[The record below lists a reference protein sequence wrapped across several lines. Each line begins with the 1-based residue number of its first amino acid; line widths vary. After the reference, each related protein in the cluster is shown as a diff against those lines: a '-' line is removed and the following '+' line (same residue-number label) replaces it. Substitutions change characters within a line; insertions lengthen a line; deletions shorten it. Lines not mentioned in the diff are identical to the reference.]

1 MLVSHPRRMAAQP
14 TVVVLAAGRSSRF
27 GAGHH
32 KLAQALGES
41 TVLARTLAS
50 AIASHL
56 RTVVVTTAAFVDVA
70 RSSVA
75 ARDVVV
81 LPEVGSDGGSV
92 LGMGVSIAAGVSACP
107 DSSGWLVLPGDMPLV
122 QPATLVAVARALEH
136 HAVAFAQYRGR
147 RGHPVGF
154 AAELYPELTALAGD
168 DGARRI
174 IARYP
179 AFPVELDDAG
189 ILVDI
194 DTEDDLAA
202 LRRSVGAAPGG
213 TGPAAIAPL

>member
-1 MLVSHPRRMAAQP
+1 MSSQR
-14 TVVVLAAGRSSRF
+14 TVVVLAAGRSERF
-27 GAGHH
+27 GAGRH
-32 KLAQALGES
+32 KLAQPLGAS
-41 TVLARTLAS
+41 SVLAQTLAR

-81 LPEVGSDGGSV
+81 LPDLASDGSAS
-92 LGMGVSIAAGVSACP
+92 LGMGTSIAAGVRASA
-107 DSSGWLVLPGDMPLV
+107 DSAGWLVLPGDMPLV
-122 QPATLVAVARALEH
+122 QPATLLAVARALDH
-136 HAVAFAQYRGR
+136 HAVAYAQHGGR

-154 AAELYPELTALAGD
+154 AAELYPELTELSGD
-168 DGARRI
+168 EGARRI

-179 AFPVELDDAG
+179 AFAVDLDDPG

-194 DTEDDLAA
+194 DTEDDLDA
-202 LRRSVGAAPGG
+202 LRRSFAEPPAAP
-213 TGPAAIAPL
+213 TPSVVAPI

>member
-1 MLVSHPRRMAAQP
+1 MLVFHPRRMAAQP

-41 TVLARTLAS
+41 TVLAHTLAS

-70 RSSVA
+70 RSNVA

-81 LPEVGSDGGSV
+81 LPEVGSDGGNL

-107 DSSGWLVLPGDMPLV
+107 DSGGWLVLPGDMPLV
-122 QPATLVAVARALEH
+122 QPATLVAVARALDH
-136 HAVAFAQYRGR
+136 HPVAFAQYRGR

-154 AAELYPELTALAGD
+154 AAELYPELTALGGD

-202 LRRSVGAAPGG
+202 LRRSVAASSGG
-213 TGPAAIAPL
+213 TGPAAVAPI

>member
-1 MLVSHPRRMAAQP
+1 MAAQP
-14 TVVVLAAGRSSRF
+14 AVVVLAAGRSSRF

-32 KLAQALGES
+32 KLAQPLGDS

-50 AIASHL
+50 AIASQL
-56 RTVVVTTAAFVDVA
+56 RTVVVTTTAFVEVA

-81 LPEVGSDGGSV
+81 LPEVGADGSLL
-92 LGMGVSIAAGVSACP
+92 LGMGASIAAGVSACS

-122 QPATLVAVARALEH
+122 QAATLVAVARSLDH

-154 AAELYPELTALAGD
+154 AAELYPELTALVGD
-168 DGARRI
+168 EGARRI
-174 IARYP
+174 VARYP
-179 AFPVELDDAG
+179 AFPVEVDDSG
-189 ILVDI
+189 TLVDI
-194 DTEDDLAA
+194 DTEDDLEA
-202 LRRSVGAAPGG
+202 LRRSAAASTPGASGAAS
-213 TGPAAIAPL
+213 AARR

>member
-1 MLVSHPRRMAAQP
+1 MAAQP
-14 TVVVLAAGRSSRF
+14 TIVVLAAGRSSRF

-32 KLAQALGES
+32 KLAQALGDS
-41 TVLARTLAS
+41 TVLAKTIAG
-50 AIASHL
+50 AIATHL

-81 LPEVGSDGGSV
+81 LPEVGSDGASL
-92 LGMGVSIAAGVSACP
+92 LGMGASIAAGVSASP
-107 DSSGWLVLPGDMPLV
+107 DSHGWLVLPGDMPLI
-122 QPATLVAVARALEH
+122 QPATLLAVARALDD

-154 AAELYPELTALAGD
+154 AAELYTELTELSGD
-168 DGARRI
+168 EGARRI

-179 AFPVELDDAG
+179 AFPVELADPG

-194 DTEDDLAA
+194 DTEDDLAE
-202 LRRSVGAAPGG
+202 LRRTIAATPRDPGAS
-213 TGPAAIAPL
+213 AATPR

>member
-1 MLVSHPRRMAAQP
+1 MAAQP

-32 KLAQALGES
+32 KLAQPLGDT

-81 LPEVGSDGGSV
+81 LPEVDGDGSGE
-92 LGMGVSIAAGVSACP
+92 LGMGASIAAGVGAASDAE
-107 DSSGWLVLPGDMPLV
+107 GWLVLPGDMPLV
-122 QPATLVAVARALEH
+122 QPTTLLAVARELER
-136 HAVAFAQYRGR
+136 HAVAVAQYRGL

-154 AAELYPELTALAGD
+154 AAELYPELTALKGD
-168 DGARRI
+168 EGARRI

-202 LRRSVGAAPGG
+202 LRRTAAAGSAAAP
-213 TGPAAIAPL
+213 L